1 LSTTGSASVA
11 GGSDAAGLELD
22 GVSVRFGDGEG
33 ARAVLGDV
41 DLSVPAGTTVSLLG
55 PSGSGKTTLLR
66 VVAGLQP
73 LTSGTVRL
81 DGRDLAPVPVHERGV
96 GLMFQDFALFPHRDV
111 GDNVAFGL
119 RMSGQPEP
127 QVRQRVAEVLEL
139 VGLPG
144 IERRRIST
152 LSGGEQQRVALAR
165 ALAPRP
171 RILLLDEPMGSL
183 DRALRERLP
192 LELRALFDQLGLT
205 VVYVTHDQDEALAVS
220 DRTVVL
226 HDGVVEAD
234 AASEELWA
242 RPPNAFVARFLGYR
256 NVVPA
261 RASGD
266 RLETPW
272 GTLPLAA
279 GDFVGLQGG
288 APVTVLLRPEG
299 VSIRAARTGASTD
312 ASTSDPPSRVPYAS
326 IELPGVV
333 TARRFRGDHFVV
345 VVDVRGAPLEVE
357 LRAPPIPRPTDH
369 VFVLVEPSSI
379 AVLPAEPAILSE

>member
-1 LSTTGSASVA
+1 LSSAA
-11 GGSDAAGLELD
+11 ATNAAGLELD
-22 GVSVRFGDGEG
+22 AVSVRFGDADAPRHGG
-33 ARAVLGDV
+33 RAVLKDV

-66 VVAGLQP
+66 VVAGLQQP
-73 LTSGTVRL
+73 TSGTVWL
-81 DGRDLAPVPVHERGV
+81 GGRDLAPVPVHERGV

-111 GDNVAFGL
+111 GGNVAFGL
-119 RMSGQPEP
+119 RMAGQTDAEAK
-127 QVRQRVAEVLEL
+127 RRVTEVLQL

-192 LELRALFDQLGLT
+192 LELRELFERLGLT
-205 VVYVTHDQDEALAVS
+205 VVYVTHDQDEALAVA

-226 HDGVVEAD
+226 HDGVIEAD

-242 RPPNAFVARFLGYR
+242 HPPTAFVARFLGYR

-261 RASGD
+261 HATADGI
-266 RLETPW
+266 ETPW
-272 GTLPLAA
+272 GRLDAA
-279 GDFVGLQGG
+279 TVAAARSTASGDAL
-288 APVTVLLRPEG
+288 TVLLRPEG
-299 VSIRAARTGASTD
+299 VSVESMTSPNATAGNSGAQL
-312 ASTSDPPSRVPYAS
+312 R
-326 IELPGVV
+326 LPGVV

-345 VVDVRGAPLEVE
+345 VVDVHGSSLEVVV
-357 LRAPPIPRPTDH
+357 RAPPIPRVGDA
-369 VFVLVEPSSI
+369 VDVAVEPS
-379 AVLPAEPAILSE
+379 AVEVLPAEPAILPA